1 MDESPVHIIKTDPSL
16 AGLSSEVFQF
26 PAGSSPLAIAF
37 ISPHLD
43 FSDVV
48 SRLMGHAGNTPLVA
62 VSTAGELCSINQGE
76 QLYCPTGQSWSTVVV
91 EVFSPSL
98 INAASIHAI
107 PLPNED
113 IRRGTPSVPWD
124 ERVRRIAH
132 SLASVRPSFPL
143 SVRDSFALTFID
155 GLSACE
161 DQFMEAVYASGR
173 FPVLFVGGSAGG
185 KLDYRHTYL
194 FDGSRVIEDHAIVIF
209 VKVAPGMAYSVLK
222 SHNFR
227 KTGVSFVVVDADP
240 DRRTVS
246 LVQDTQSGR
255 ILPLVDYLT
264 MLLGVPPGELDDR
277 LTGYSFGIELEGE
290 LFIRAVREIDPDNR
304 VMTFFCD
311 ISPGDELFL
320 LEAVDFIET
329 TRRAFDDFLLGKPR
343 PVVAILNDCILR
355 RIGNSCELDG
365 LSSRWSFPMA
375 GFSTFGEIFGININ
389 QTLTA
394 IVFFEDSDGHF
405 RDAFIDNFPAI
416 YAGFAQTRLH
426 RLMTLN
432 RLLIRAADQMN
443 KMTVGELP
451 INPLLGKY
459 PDEIGYLAN
468 AFHRLMEKLLNN
480 QKEMAQIIEFL
491 PDPTFVLDQEQKVV
505 FWNKAMEQ
513 LTGTKK
519 EDMIGQGDYAYAVPL
534 YRERRPILIDAIF
547 LPDVEPDERYR
558 NAHRVDNTIYTETY
572 IPHMNRNAGAYL
584 WIAAAPLFDSSGRRI
599 GAIEV
604 IRDITER
611 KHAEQALEKS
621 LEEKNV
627 LFRELQHRVKNNLN
641 IIASLLNLSI
651 PDLTDDHSIKIINDT
666 VSRIH
671 SISEIYT
678 QLNDT
683 GDPRE
688 VDLDDYI
695 KKMALSLVDTLT
707 VGNRRIDVNMKLDG
721 IKLDIKRAV
730 PLGLILNESM
740 TNTVKYAYPDEST
753 GVLNVELGKKG
764 EYITLVV
771 SDDGIGLPEAVK
783 NGTSRGMGLQLMEM
797 LTRQIKGELAINS
810 GNGTSIGVTFKE

>member
-16 AGLSSEVFQF
+16 SGLSSEVFQF
-26 PAGSSPLAIAF
+26 PTGRSPLAIAF

-43 FSDVV
+43 FTELTSQLL
-48 SRLMGHAGNTPLVA
+48 RLAGNTPLVA
-62 VSTAGELCSINQGE
+62 MSTAGELCSVNQGD
-76 QLYCPTGQSWSTVVV
+76 QLYCPTGHSWSTVVV

-98 INAASIHAI
+98 INAVSIHAI

-124 ERVRRIAH
+124 ERVSKITE

-161 DQFMEAVYASGR
+161 GQFMEAVYASGR

-185 KLDYRHTYL
+185 RLDYEHTYL
-194 FDGSRVIEDHAIVIF
+194 FDGSRIIENHAVVIF
-209 VKVAPGMAYSVLK
+209 VKVATGMAYSVLK

-227 KTGVSFVVVDADP
+227 KTGVSFIVVDADP

-246 LVQDTQSGR
+246 HVQDSKSGQ
-255 ILPLVDYLT
+255 IFPLVDYLT
-264 MLLGVPPGELDDR
+264 MLLDVTPGELHNK
-277 LTGYSFGIELEGE
+277 LTGYSFGIDLEKEVYIRSAKFIELD
-290 LFIRAVREIDPDNR
+290 RKEIS
-304 VMTFFCD
+304 FYCD
-311 ISPGDELFL
+311 INPGDELFL
-320 LEAVDFIET
+320 LEADDFVET
-329 TRRAFDDFLLGKPR
+329 TRRDLDDFMRGKPR
-343 PVVAILNDCILR
+343 PVAAILNDCIR
-355 RIGNSCELDG
+355 RRLDNAPDLDG
-365 LSSRWSFPMA
+365 LSSLWPFPVA

-394 IVFFEDSDGHF
+394 VVFFEDRDGRF
-405 RDAFIDNFPAI
+405 RDDFLDNFPAL
-416 YAGFAQTRLH
+416 YAGFAQTRLR
-426 RLMTLN
+426 RLMILN
-432 RLLIRAADQMN
+432 RLLVRAADTMN

-451 INPLLGKY
+451 LKPLLGKY

-491 PDPTFVLDQEQKVV
+491 PDPAFVIDQDQRVV

-513 LTGTKK
+513 LTGLNKA
-519 EDMIGQGDYAYAVPL
+519 DIIGRGDYSYAVPF
-534 YRERRPILIDAIF
+534 YGGRRPMLIDAIF
-547 LPDVEPDERYR
+547 IPAAAIEAQYDHVNHVEDTVYAES
-558 NAHRVDNTIYTETY
+558 Y
-572 IPHMNRNAGAYL
+572 IPHMNRNTGAYL
-584 WIAAAPLFDSSGRRI
+584 WGAAAPLFNSEGRPI

-604 IRDITER
+604 IRDITMHR
-611 KHAEQALEKS
+611 RAEQALEKS

-651 PDLTDDHSIKIINDT
+651 NDSTDDHSIKIIKDT

-671 SISEIYT
+671 TISEIYT

-683 GDPRE
+683 GDLQE

-695 KKMALSLVDTLT
+695 KKMTLSLVDTLT
-707 VGNRRIDVNMKLDG
+707 VGKKRIDVHITLDA
-721 IKLDIKRAV
+721 IRLDVKRAV
-730 PLGLILNESM
+730 PLGLILNESI
-740 TNTVKYAYPDEST
+740 TNTVKYAYPDESM
-753 GVLNVELGKKG
+753 GALNVELVKKG
-764 EYITLVV
+764 ENITLTV

-783 NGTSRGMGLQLMEM
+783 KGTSRGMGLQLMEM
-797 LTRQIKGELAINS
+797 LTRQIKGDLSIDS
-810 GNGTSIGVTFKE
+810 GIGTSIRVTFRE